1 VRAVRLFT
9 DRTNIRILGV
19 VFLIR
24 VGLAI
29 VTCCHR
35 TLLGVHQESEA
46 LSVLTRPPPFL
57 ISSSPD
63 TLIELAN
70 SFRIKDDNIRKQR
83 AKLEAQIKL
92 RTQSRLSGAARK
104 SSRNSNGSSGGDGG
118 ATTTAAISLPTRS

>member
-1 VRAVRLFT
+1 M
-9 DRTNIRILGV
+9 

-24 VGLAI
+24 IGLAI

-57 ISSSPD
+57 ISSSPE
-63 TLIELAN
+63 TLIDLAN

-92 RTQSRLSGAARK
+92 RTQSRLSGAAR
-104 SSRNSNGSSGGDGG
+104 SSRNSSGSDNG
-118 ATTTAAISLPTRS
+118 ATTAAISLPTRS